1 MEAFEMTR
9 AVDAVRGLV
18 SAPIGWLTTGS
29 DHRGRFPLVERTIA
43 VHSTRGC
50 ENRETIA
57 TKAEG
62 RNDQAGPV
70 ALNLAGE

>member
-1 MEAFEMTR
+1 MTR

-50 ENRETIA
+50 VRTERRLQQRLRAAMTRPAQLPSTSQVSEET
-57 TKAEG
+57 
-62 RNDQAGPV
+62 
-70 ALNLAGE
+70 